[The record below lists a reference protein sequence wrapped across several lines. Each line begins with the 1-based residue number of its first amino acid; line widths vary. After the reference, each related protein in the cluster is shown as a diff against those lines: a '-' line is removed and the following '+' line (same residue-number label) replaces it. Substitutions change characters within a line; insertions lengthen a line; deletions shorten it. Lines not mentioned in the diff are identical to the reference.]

1 MYVRFAA
8 TALGLVGLVGA
19 TCLSGLQVSGAPLVV
34 KVYGEAGAALAF
46 VEAAEAFAKRQDG
59 RIEVVVASSK
69 GTFRSVADADL
80 LFDDGEAALTEIAA
94 ALPVA
99 LTPRPAIPLF
109 ARPPSIVVRQGNPE
123 NIGTMRDLA
132 RPGTNIMVVS
142 GAHDWLQ
149 ASAPTDAADAVLL
162 RAVLD
167 NVVAVAR
174 DRKEAEQ
181 FWATNAAID
190 VWLNWGA
197 GKVEQSEIAEISGGL
212 PESLYRAAS
221 VMFTDLGESKT
232 LAHSFVAFLA
242 SQQGSS
248 IFAKWGWPYTP
259 AE

>member
-1 MYVRFAA
+1 MYVPIAA
-8 TALGLVGLVGA
+8 AALGLVGLVGA
-19 TCLSGLQVSGAPLVV
+19 TCLSGLGVAGAPLVV
-34 KVYGEAGAALAF
+34 KLYGAAGAAPAF
-46 VEAAEAFAKRQDG
+46 VEAAGAFAKKEDG
-59 RIEVVVASSK
+59 RIEIAIASAH
-69 GTFRSVADADL
+69 GAFQAAADADL
-80 LFDDGEAALTEIAA
+80 LFDDGETALTDIAA
-94 ALPVA
+94 ALTA
-99 LTPRPAIPLF
+99 NLAPRPAIPLF
-109 ARPPSIVVRQGNPE
+109 ARPPSVVVKPGNPE
-123 NIGTMRDLA
+123 NIATVRDLA

-149 ASAPTDAADAVLL
+149 ASTPTDAADAVLL

-181 FWATNAAID
+181 LWAANTHID

-197 GKVEQSEIAEISGGL
+197 GKVEESEVADISGGL
-212 PESLYRAAS
+212 PESLHRAAS

-242 SQQGSS
+242 SRQGSS

-259 AE
+259 SE